1 MSVAT
6 QRLITAEEFLRMP
19 DPPDGSRQELVRG
32 VIETLPPPS
41 TYHGVCCLEIGYR
54 LRKFVGDQQLGFI
67 ASNDSGFIT
76 ERDPD
81 TVRGPDLSFWSRQ
94 RLPQLPAEGYVT
106 VAPDLVVEVVS
117 PNDVFSRV
125 QKKIQH
131 YLKHE
136 VKLIWLVLPEDPSV
150 TVYRPQAPLVTLT
163 NSDVLSGEDV
173 LPGFACPV
181 QELFP
186 A

>member
-1 MSVAT
+1 MTVAT

-32 VIETLPPPS
+32 VIETMPARS
-41 TYHGVCCLEIGYR
+41 TYHRVCRGR
-54 LRKFVGDQQLGFI
+54 LGRRLGNFVEEKGLGHL

-81 TVRGPDLSFWSRQ
+81 TVRGPDLSFWSRE
-94 RLPQLPAEGYVT
+94 RLPQLPTDGYVT

-117 PNDVFSRV
+117 PNDEFARV
-125 QKKIQH
+125 HKKIQH
-131 YLKHE
+131 YLKHQ
-136 VKLIWLVLPEDPSV
+136 VRLIWLVLPEDRSV
-150 TVYRPQAPLVTLT
+150 TVYRPQAAPVTLT

-173 LPGFACPV
+173 LPGFVCPV
-181 QELFP
+181 HELFP